1 MEEILVAE
9 KEKEVYNRLYKKIDK
24 LIDETKGNVL
34 LCLSCNVW
42 YLYYDLKDKYGD
54 KIEII
59 ILPENKVYLDILIL
73 ILVYNKVFLV
83 ESFQNP
89 IDIKELEKIRKYK
102 KEIKIIKV

>member
-1 MEEILVAE
+1 MKWIWVIEGE
-9 KEKEVYNRLYKKIDK
+9 KESNNKLYKEIDK

-83 ESFQNP
+83 ESFQNS
-89 IDIKELEKIRKYK
+89 IDKKELEKIRRYK

>member
-59 ILPENKVYLDILIL
+59 ILPENKVYLDILVL

-102 KEIKIIKV
+102 KEIKIIEV

>member
-1 MEEILVAE
+1 MEGILVAE